1 MTQYVTRNH
10 NGEILT
16 ISKLPR
22 VGREP
27 IADDDPEILVIR
39 SRQADAKQQVMDQS
53 PAEILRRIT
62 QLEADVATFKRT
74 P

>member
-27 IADDDPEILVIR
+27 IADDDAELLAILGR
-39 SRQADAKQQVMDQS
+39 KTEALQRAADSTPD
-53 PAEILRRIT
+53 ELLRRIEA
-62 QLEADVATFKRT
+62 LEAALLAR
-74 P
+74 